1 MFSAATKLDCSSF
14 LGQCLSKISQSWHND
29 DWLSFT
35 AVLMTLVCSTG
46 CIRVRNEK
54 PDIVLLGNSSLSK
67 VQTLCDYGT
76 HWLDFI
82 KTNFM
87 DCGIVYKGNDLQGEC
102 LWSNSIREIQKDE
115 LNSCVIFAISCQIMF
130 KLCVNYMYLRIDK
143 AMYISVQS
151 P

>member
-1 MFSAATKLDCSSF
+1 
-14 LGQCLSKISQSWHND
+14 
-29 DWLSFT
+29 
-35 AVLMTLVCSTG
+35 
-46 CIRVRNEK
+46 
-54 PDIVLLGNSSLSK
+54 
-67 VQTLCDYGT
+67 
-76 HWLDFI
+76 
-82 KTNFM
+82 M

-151 P
+151 PFKKKNLLCMIEIGS